1 VDLVL
6 DFGLEVELF
15 EQTRDLVLDVTS
27 FGAPFDNL
35 ILDRL
40 LDCPEGVAILHVF
53 EDKLTF
59 FCVGQVHIG
68 C

>member
-1 VDLVL
+1 MDLVF
-6 DFGLEVELF
+6 DFGLEVEFF

-27 FGAPFDNL
+27 FGAAFDNL

-40 LDCPEGVAILHVF
+40 LDSPEGVAILHVF
-53 EDKLTF
+53 EDKLTL